1 MSKELKY
8 RIKAIVSERAD
19 SRSARGAM
27 FAALADQAGLSTN
40 HVRKIS
46 NYKLEEGNEARM
58 EDLVAFAEV
67 LGVPPVELLHPT
79 LRTKIVDVFTH

>member
-1 MSKELKY
+1 
-8 RIKAIVSERAD
+8 
-19 SRSARGAM
+19 
-27 FAALADQAGLSTN
+27 
-40 HVRKIS
+40 
-46 NYKLEEGNEARM
+46 M

>member
-1 MSKELKY
+1 MQADLKY
-8 RIKAIVSERAD
+8 TLKAIVLERAET
-19 SRSARGAM
+19 RSQRGELVAN
-27 FAALADQAGLSTN
+27 LADKAGITAN
-40 HVRKIS
+40 HVRKIW
-46 NYKLEEGNEARM
+46 NYALDGENEARM